1 MVMKKFDVSRENT
14 MSEKPVEGWYQSPDD
29 AKMLRWW
36 DGNQWTDNEKP
47 NTDPAPPTGAPVE
60 AAPKSKDTAEKVTDI
75 IGATGLAAAGVALAA
90 DGAIGLGDKRK
101 GFKGLGKFFII
112 GFSLMLLSFFGFI
125 AGIADSVDG
134 TNRVEA
140 MGTVTNI
147 QTDAYDK
154 CIPTAEF
161 TVNGTTVATKGIEF
175 EKCVWQVGDPIKVAY
190 DEKTNGANA
199 EIGEATDPVN
209 TILGSIAIAIIG
221 LFVAGIGFVKLGVR
235 AGSVAGGFLLF
246 RQGLKLGKKAAE

>member
-1 MVMKKFDVSRENT
+1 

-60 AAPKSKDTAEKVTDI
+60 PAPKSKNTAEKVTDI

-112 GFSLMLLSFFGFI
+112 GFSLVLLSFFGFI
-125 AGIADSVDG
+125 GGIADALDG
-134 TNRVEA
+134 ITRVETT
-140 MGTVTNI
+140 GTVTNI

-161 TVNGTTVATKGIEF
+161 TVNGTTVATKGTEF
-175 EKCVWQVGDPIKVAY
+175 VECIWQVGDPITVSY
-190 DEKTNGANA
+190 DEGTNGANA
-199 EIGEATDPVN
+199 KTGEPITPIQMIG
-209 TILGSIAIAIIG
+209 GSIAIAIIG
-221 LFVAGIGFVKLGVR
+221 LFIAGIGFVKLGVR